1 MRWGWFVWL
10 EMYQNVDLLEVR
22 QFCEEYRD
30 DVDFYFWLQWLV
42 YSQFVVCWE
51 ISQGYEM
58 SIGLY
63 RDLAVGVAEGGA
75 EIWCD
80 RELYCLK
87 VSVGASSDI
96 FGSLGQ
102 NWGLSLMDSY
112 IIIARVYESF
122 IELLRVNM

>member
-1 MRWGWFVWL
+1 MCWGWFVWL
-10 EMYQNVDLLEVR
+10 EMYQNVDLLEVC
-22 QFCEEYRD
+22 QFCEEYCD

-63 RDLAVGVAEGGA
+63 CDLVVGVVEGGV

-80 RELYCLK
+80 CELYCLK
-87 VSVGASSDI
+87 VLVGVLLDI

-102 NWGLSLMDSY
+102 NWGLLLMDLY
-112 IIIARVYESF
+112 IIIVCVYELF
-122 IELLRVNM
+122 IELLCVNM

>member
-1 MRWGWFVWL
+1 
-10 EMYQNVDLLEVR
+10 
-22 QFCEEYRD
+22 
-30 DVDFYFWLQWLV
+30 
-42 YSQFVVCWE
+42 
-51 ISQGYEM
+51 M

-96 FGSLGQ
+96 FGSLG
-102 NWGLSLMDSY
+102 
-112 IIIARVYESF
+112 
-122 IELLRVNM
+122 

>member
-1 MRWGWFVWL
+1 MCWGWFVWL
-10 EMYQNVDLLEVR
+10 EMYQNVDLLEVC

-63 RDLAVGVAEGGA
+63 RDLVVGVVEGGV

-80 RELYCLK
+80 CELYCLK
-87 VSVGASSDI
+87 VSVGVSLDI
-96 FGSLGQ
+96 FGLLGQ
-102 NWGLSLMDSY
+102 NWGLLLMDLY
-112 IIIARVYESF
+112 IIIVCVYELF
-122 IELLRVNM
+122 IELLCVNM